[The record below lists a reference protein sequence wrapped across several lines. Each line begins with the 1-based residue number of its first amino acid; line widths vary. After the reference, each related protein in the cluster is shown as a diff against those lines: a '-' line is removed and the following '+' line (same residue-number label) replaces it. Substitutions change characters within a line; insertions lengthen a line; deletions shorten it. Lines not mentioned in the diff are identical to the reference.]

1 MNNLLY
7 TLPTPTLQQCLNVYS
22 AYSYFGIKSVPLLA
36 TTSFV
41 DGVLAKYTGSTK
53 HYAGLTAFWGSIA
66 YKAISNLNENNYVPD
81 EYKLFLQSFFAL
93 SAVGLVWKGQDFLNN
108 NNQNIGQTLESIK
121 VAAKLFDDED
131 QTISIIEKSF
141 EESNTSGLY
150 TMATHIAPLLSNKF
164 ISNLLKQQGI
174 NIIKMIILEK
184 YLNSI
189 SPTSKLSLYYASQKE
204 DGFNTVMKGILLNFS
219 KLILNNISN
228 NLIQKLD
235 IEKDISIKVSELVF
249 NDANTSSIIKLGK
262 NVETFSSDIKNT
274 IQNANDALTQL
285 SKSIITPLMH
295 INTNLNAN
303 TNLDYDMPSLINH
316 YPNLILLEHLVY
328 LIGYKQ
334 HGKEI
339 LQFIEK
345 QFTTSHISEEIG
357 VAKVTQTCGGVQLT
371 ITSNSQQ
378 YAYQHVQDIAISG
391 ANEFMR
397 HQVCEYIKHKQD
409 GEPKN
414 MLLSEEI
421 LNTIVGYINDA
432 LFYSL
437 LPSFQLKT
445 AEDLQGVENS
455 LLKLKNFLAP
465 NMKFIQTNEDI
476 L

>member
-1 MNNLLY
+1 MITFY
-7 TLPTPTLQQCLNVYS
+7 T
-22 AYSYFGIKSVPLLA
+22 YSYFGIKSVPLLA

-150 TMATHIAPLLSNKF
+150 TIATHIAPLLSDKF

-174 NIIKMIILEK
+174 NIIKMMILEK

-295 INTNLNAN
+295 INTNL
-303 TNLDYDMPSLINH
+303 DYDM
-316 YPNLILLEHLVY
+316 HL
-328 LIGYKQ
+328 
-334 HGKEI
+334 
-339 LQFIEK
+339 
-345 QFTTSHISEEIG
+345 
-357 VAKVTQTCGGVQLT
+357 
-371 ITSNSQQ
+371 
-378 YAYQHVQDIAISG
+378 
-391 ANEFMR
+391 
-397 HQVCEYIKHKQD
+397 
-409 GEPKN
+409 
-414 MLLSEEI
+414 
-421 LNTIVGYINDA
+421 
-432 LFYSL
+432 
-437 LPSFQLKT
+437 
-445 AEDLQGVENS
+445 
-455 LLKLKNFLAP
+455 
-465 NMKFIQTNEDI
+465 
-476 L
+476 